1 MRRRESAEEIAML
14 APALLL
20 MLAFL
25 VVPFVMSAWLSLTN
39 ERLIPRPTPAR
50 FVGLQNFERLIEDE
64 TFWQALW
71 NVARFT
77 LMVLPLQCG
86 LALGLALLLNQRLPF
101 RGLFRSLFFLPSVV
115 SIVVACVIWAT
126 LFQYPSGPFNTVL
139 SVLSFGL
146 VPAQDWLGDPA
157 TAMPAIVVLSAWHS
171 FGFQML
177 VYLAGLQTIREDLH
191 EAARIDGANAW
202 QRFWN
207 VTMPGL
213 RQTHVFVLIVTTIQA
228 FKLFTQVSILTGG
241 GPLGSTNTV
250 VTYMVA
256 AGFTEQRI
264 GYASAVA
271 LVLFVIVLAI
281 SLVQRRLTRERA

>member
-1 MRRRESAEEIAML
+1 ML

-20 MLAFL
+20 VLVFL
-25 VVPFVMSAWLSLTN
+25 LLPFLMAGWLSLTN
-39 ERLIPRPTPAR
+39 ERLIPRPTPTR
-50 FVGLQNFERLIEDE
+50 FVGLQNFARLFEDE
-64 TFWQALW
+64 AFWQALW
-71 NVARFT
+71 NVVRFT
-77 LMVLPLQCG
+77 LMVVPLQCG
-86 LALGLALLLNQRLPF
+86 FALALAILLNQRLPF
-101 RGLFRSLFFLPSVV
+101 RGLFRSLFFLPAVV

-126 LFQYPSGPFNTVL
+126 LFQYPSGPFNTL
-139 SVLSFGL
+139 LAILSFGL
-146 VPAQDWLGDPA
+146 APAQDWLGEPA

-177 VYLAGLQTIREDLH
+177 VYLAGLQAIREDLH
-191 EAARIDGANAW
+191 EAARIDGATAW

-213 RQTHVFVLIVTTIQA
+213 RETHVFVLVVTTIQA
-228 FKLFTQVSILTGG
+228 FKLFTQVNILTGG

-250 VTYMVA
+250 VNYMVA

-271 LVLFVIVLAI
+271 LVLFLIVLAI
-281 SLVQRRLTRERA
+281 SLVQRALLRERP

>member
-1 MRRRESAEEIAML
+1 ML
-14 APALLL
+14 APAIVLVLVFLLL
-20 MLAFL
+20 
-25 VVPFVMSAWLSLTN
+25 PFMMAGWLSLTN
-39 ERLIPRPTPAR
+39 ERLIPRPTPTS
-50 FVGLQNFERLIEDE
+50 FIGLQNFERLLADE

-71 NVARFT
+71 NVVRFT
-77 LMVLPLQCG
+77 VMVVPLQCG
-86 LALGLALLLNQRLPF
+86 FALGLALLLDQKLPF
-101 RGLFRSLFFLPSVV
+101 RGLFRSLFFLPAVV

-126 LFQYPSGPFNTVL
+126 LFQYPSGPFNTLL
-139 SVLSFGL
+139 SILSFGL
-146 VPAQDWLGDPA
+146 APAQDWLGEAA

-191 EAARIDGANAW
+191 EAARIDGATAW

-213 RQTHVFVLIVTTIQA
+213 RHTHVFVLVVTTIQA
-228 FKLFTQVSILTGG
+228 FKLFTQVNILTDG
-241 GPLGSTNTV
+241 GPLGSTETV
-250 VTYMVA
+250 VTYMVS

-281 SLVQRRLTRERA
+281 SLVQRALLRERA